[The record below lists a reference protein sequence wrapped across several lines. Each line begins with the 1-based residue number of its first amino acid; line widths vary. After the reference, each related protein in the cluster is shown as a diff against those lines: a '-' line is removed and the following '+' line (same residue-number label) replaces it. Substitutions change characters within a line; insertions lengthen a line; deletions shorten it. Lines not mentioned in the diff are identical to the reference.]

1 MIIDQIKNS
10 PFVTEDFLKLAV
22 QLENLSEEVKHT
34 NFYSMQGGTII
45 NKGSRDFIDY
55 RPSFELDVEIIEDC
69 LPGRTTNI
77 DDAQDG
83 SHLNGAKVLMS
94 SLLANSPIDLVII
107 MLGTN
112 DLKIRFQRTP
122 DAIAEGIKELI
133 NTVKNTNSGP
143 GGWHDQNKSDLFI
156 ICPPS
161 LNIKSNDTNWI
172 KFNEW
177 ENGLV
182 KSTKLYDSLKKVC
195 EQNNVFLFDS
205 NQIIQSSTFDPI
217 HWSKKTHKIFAK
229 KIAEL
234 IKYQIKL

>member
-1 MIIDQIKNS
+1 MKRIFVFGDSNS
-10 PFVTEDFLKLAV
+10 WGYTDEDDGHRFEERWPISLKTF
-22 QLENLSEEVKHT
+22 LSEMDL
-34 NFYSMQGGTII
+34 N
-45 NKGSRDFIDY
+45 
-55 RPSFELDVEIIEDC
+55 VEIIEDC

-112 DLKIRFQRTP
+112 DLKMRFQRTP

-161 LNIKSNDTNWI
+161 LNIKANDTNWI

-205 NQIIQSSTFDPI
+205 NQIIQSSTLDPI

-229 KIAEL
+229 KIAEI